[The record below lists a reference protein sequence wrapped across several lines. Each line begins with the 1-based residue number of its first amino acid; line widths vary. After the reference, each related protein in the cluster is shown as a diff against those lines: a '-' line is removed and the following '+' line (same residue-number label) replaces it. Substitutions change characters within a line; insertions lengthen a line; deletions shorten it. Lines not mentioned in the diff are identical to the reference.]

1 MLAYKLNHP
10 VVGAALAITLVAAVS
25 LVSWQKLSAKH
36 RLAIKSDRLE

>member
-10 VVGAALAITLVAAVS
+10 VVGAALAITLVAVS